1 MKNTIGRRDFLL
13 ASAATVAAGG
23 IFGAQATAARAAE
36 AETPQYKTTLHKAN
50 IAVPSE
56 AVLKSWADAG
66 FEGLETSGQ
75 PCWSKSPADAAKD
88 HLTAE
93 KLGMRIHSV
102 LFGWANFNSPD
113 AGKVAADVE
122 NVKAALRAAQGYGAD
137 ALLLVPCRIGGMPMP
152 EAWEFD
158 IEFDEKTGHI
168 KQVVAGNNSKFE
180 KYIEAHKVSTDAT
193 RKAVEKLI
201 PVAQETGVTITLEN
215 VWNNLWVKPEIF
227 KNLVASFNTRWVAA
241 YFDIGNHVKYAP
253 PQDWI
258 RTLGDLIVKCHVKDF
273 QLNPNGQGG
282 SFVDFRDGSVDWPV
296 VRKALDD
303 IGYSGWLTIE
313 GSDGLSLE
321 EQNKRMDLIFAGK

>member
-1 MKNTIGRRDFLL
+1 MTNDIRRRDFLL
-13 ASAATVAAGG
+13 ASAATIAASGMMG
-23 IFGAQATAARAAE
+23 SQTVSA
-36 AETPQYKTTLHKAN
+36 AETPKFKTTLHKAR
-50 IAVPSE
+50 IGAPSE
-56 AVLKSWADAG
+56 ATLKSWTTAG
-66 FEGLETSGQ
+66 FEGMETNGKE
-75 PCWSKSPADAAKD
+75 CWSKSPTEAAKD

-137 ALLLVPCRIGGMPMP
+137 AVLLVPCRIGGMPIP
-152 EAWEFD
+152 NAWEFD
-158 IEFDEKTGHI
+158 IKFDEKTGHI
-168 KQVVAGNNSKFE
+168 KEVVKGDNSQFA
-180 KYIEAHKVSTDAT
+180 KYVEAHNVSTDAT
-193 RKAVEKLI
+193 RKAVAKLI
-201 PVAQETGVTITLEN
+201 PVAQETGVTIALEN

-241 YFDIGNHVKYAP
+241 YYDIGNHVKYAP

-273 QLNPNGQGG
+273 KLKPNGQGG
-282 SFVDFRDGSVDWPV
+282 SFADFRDGSIDWPA

-303 IGYSGWLTIE
+303 IGYSGWMTIE
-313 GSDGLSLE
+313 GSGGLSLA
-321 EQNKRMDLIFAGK
+321 EQSKRLDLIFAGK